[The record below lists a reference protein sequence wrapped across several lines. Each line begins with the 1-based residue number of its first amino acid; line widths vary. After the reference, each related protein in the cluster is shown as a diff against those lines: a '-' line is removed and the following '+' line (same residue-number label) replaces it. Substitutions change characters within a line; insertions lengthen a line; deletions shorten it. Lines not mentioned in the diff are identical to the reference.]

1 MWNITR
7 VQAPLPSQPP
17 PGSACWPC
25 SSPST
30 APPACPRSSPCSSTS
45 SSSGGCGASRTAPG
59 EEVLP
64 VLPALLCSGSWPVSQ
79 VALWTAPPWPPC
91 TARATPPGSS
101 STGPSRWG
109 RLGTP
114 CTPGHRGSEAAYPG
128 PLREIPRGPEVT
140 SSPPALLGQADGPPG
155 EGALLL
161 AGAGG
166 GGGGGDRE
174 DAQEG
179 GSSACNSSFRGD
191 LFKAVI
197 SQLDFF

>member
-1 MWNITR
+1 MFEHFFVKWR
-7 VQAPLPSQPP
+7 LWSQPDCARWEALPTP
-17 PGSACWPC
+17 PSLQ
-25 SSPST
+25 
-30 APPACPRSSPCSSTS
+30 CP
-45 SSSGGCGASRTAPG
+45 
-59 EEVLP
+59 
-64 VLPALLCSGSWPVSQ
+64 GSWPVSWG
-79 VALWTAPPWPPC
+79 ARWTAPPWPPC

-140 SSPPALLGQADGPPG
+140 SSPPALLAQADGAPG

-179 GSSACNSSFRGD
+179 GSSACNSSFGGIYSKQ
-191 LFKAVI
+191 LYLNWI
-197 SQLDFF
+197 SFRCRRVWSSGPTPHGRTTRRPSWCSWRPGRTTWPWRRWTG